1 MDRLDRYRGCLLGGA
16 AGDALGYPV
25 EFNSRAAILSAYGP
39 QGITNYALTDGIA
52 QISDDTQMTLFTAN
66 ALLFADTRRRT
77 GAPGGTLEGAT
88 IACYQ
93 DWLRTQQEPYPLPD
107 GNCISWLVHVP
118 ELYHRRAP
126 GTTCLTAIRQGA
138 NGIIGRPINQ
148 SKGCGGIMRI
158 APIGLYVNN
167 PERAGLLAAQNAA
180 MTHGHELGYI
190 PAGILG
196 YCVSTLSHKENTS
209 LLAAIQ
215 TSMDWATRQFS
226 TAKHLPELTALV
238 ERAVSLATLA
248 LTDGKAIQMLGEGWV
263 AEETLAI
270 AVYCAL
276 KYEHDFDRALIAA
289 VNHDGDSDST
299 GAVTGNL
306 LGAYLGLSGIPQKYQ
321 HALEVRAVILELADD
336 LYRGCPV
343 GYGRQPI
350 VHTTKVPFP
359 EPPAE
364 TSEDAIWDAKYNTAI
379 YRPSVTK
386 EKG

>member
-1 MDRLDRYRGCLLGGA
+1 
-16 AGDALGYPV
+16 
-25 EFNSRAAILSAYGP
+25 
-39 QGITNYALTDGIA
+39 
-52 QISDDTQMTLFTAN
+52 MTLFTAN
-66 ALLFADTRRRT
+66 ALLFADTRRRI

-88 IACYQ
+88 AACYQ
-93 DWLRTQQEPYPLPD
+93 DWLRTQQEPYPLSD
-107 GNCISWLVHVP
+107 RDYVSWLTHVP

-126 GTTCLTAIRQGA
+126 GNTCLAAIYQGA
-138 NGIIGRPINQ
+138 KGTISRPINQ
-148 SKGCGGIMRI
+148 SKGCGGIMRV
-158 APIGLYVNN
+158 APIGLYMNH
-167 PERAGLLAAQNAA
+167 PEKAGLLAAQNAA

-196 YCVSTLSHKENTS
+196 YCVSTLSHEENTS
-209 LLAAIQ
+209 LLTAIQ
-215 TSMDWATRQFS
+215 SSMDWAARQFP

-238 ERAVSLATLA
+238 ERAVSLATST
-248 LTDGKAIQMLGEGWV
+248 LTDEETIRTLGQGWV

-321 HALEVRAVILELADD
+321 HALELMQVILELADD
-336 LYRGCPV
+336 LCHGCPV

-350 VHTTKVPFP
+350 IHVVGTRFRSRRLKLQKLPCGMPNIIRPPIVPRLQMKADRRRTPGHSSWAAGCFSLPCISAEDRIP
-359 EPPAE
+359 EI
-364 TSEDAIWDAKYNTAI
+364 DMHY
-379 YRPSVTK
+379 K
-386 EKG
+386 EKGSASNSRAVCPCGPLRGLFPDR